1 MNNKKNILITG
12 GSGYIGS
19 FISNH
24 LYNTK
29 LYNIDIIDLK
39 KPIFNNFNKFIKL
52 DLSKKIKLKK
62 KNNYHL
68 IIHLASN
75 TLPRESI
82 TNVSKYIF
90 DNLMMTINILNNFK
104 FNKFIFFSTANLYK
118 PNLKIN
124 EQSVIEPQSPYGE
137 SKLVIENYLKWVSN
151 NNNSNYCIFRL
162 FNAVGGDPYNKF
174 FVGNKIKMKL
184 LIPTIFQ
191 KYDNNE
197 IFQIFGND
205 YNTDDGTCIRD
216 LIHVYDI
223 ANAIIKYDKLG
234 KANKFEIFNIGS
246 GNKTS
251 VLEIVNFIKEK
262 YIPKLK
268 FKYAPK
274 QYGDPSKITC
284 NPNKAKKVLNWKPEY
299 SSLKSIVESYISS
312 FK

>member
-29 LYNIDIIDLK
+29 LYNIDIIDIK
-39 KPIFNNFNKFIKL
+39 KPIFNNFNNFIKL
-52 DLSKKIKLKK
+52 DLSKKIKLKN

-137 SKLVIENYLKWVSN
+137 SKLVIENYLKWVSY
-151 NNNSNYCIFRL
+151 NNNSNYCVFRL

-205 YNTDDGTCIRD
+205 YNTDDGTCVRD

-268 FKYAPK
+268 FKYAPR
-274 QYGDPSKITC
+274 QHGDPSKITC
-284 NPNKAKKVLNWKPEY
+284 NPNKAKKILNWKPEY
-299 SSLKSIVESYISS
+299 SSLKSIVESYIGS

>member
-1 MNNKKNILITG
+1 MNNKKKILITG

-24 LYNTK
+24 LYNSK

-124 EQSVIEPQSPYGE
+124 EESVIEPQSPYGE

-174 FVGNKIKMKL
+174 FIGNKIKMKL

-191 KYDNNE
+191 KHHNNE
-197 IFQIFGND
+197 IFKIFGND
-205 YNTDDGTCIRD
+205 YNTDDGTCVRD

-268 FKYAPK
+268 FKYAAK

-299 SSLKSIVESYISS
+299 SSLKSIVESYINS